1 MDIQMGF
8 STSIFFIIRIC
19 LGHWPMSLNDRWVIR
34 ILGLKKLTRLV
45 REIDSQGYD
54 TPGSHVLADFYRL
67 ASSVADSDP

>member
-1 MDIQMGF
+1 
-8 STSIFFIIRIC
+8 
-19 LGHWPMSLNDRWVIR
+19 MSLRDRGVIR

-67 ASSVADSDP
+67 ASSVADLDP